1 MCWWW
6 CSIVVEWDN
15 AHIRIGAKVLLTNPI
30 LRQKVGNGTLWD
42 VGSKIGDKEI
52 GIGYVGVKLVGVV
65 YVWFNGAIWWDG
77 NGFPQIRSTNE

>member
-1 MCWWW
+1 M
-6 CSIVVEWDN
+6 
-15 AHIRIGAKVLLTNPI
+15 LLTNPI

-65 YVWFNGAIWWDG
+65 YV
-77 NGFPQIRSTNE
+77 